1 MKRTRKLL
9 CLILSLVFMVGLLP
23 TVAPIHAHASPPD
36 DQCPSPDAD
45 RYNDGHHKWEVFH
58 VGAGTCTEPGEQSW
72 YCEYCGREYTEP
84 TAPEG
89 HAWSEWDNAPGSLP
103 ATCTQGS
110 TEARYCSRCGAS
122 ETRSVPA
129 LGHAYNASV
138 TKQPTCTETGVTTYT
153 CSRCGDS
160 YTEAIPALGHD
171 YSSAVTKEPTCTAE
185 GVRSYTCSRG
195 DSSYTEAVAALG
207 HAWDG
212 GTVTKEPSCTAD
224 GVKTFKCTRCGETR
238 TESIAALGHAWDGGT
253 VTREPTCTAAGERKY
268 TCTRCGET
276 RTETIDPLGH
286 NYEIT
291 VTKEATCTEDG
302 SRTLTCTRG
311 DDTHDE
317 VIPAL
322 GHDWD
327 KGVTTEPQGLT
338 DGTNVTTCKRC
349 GETET
354 QIIPAAP
361 AIFNLARNVPPAAM
375 DDDALVITTQPE
387 GGMLPSGGSYTLSL
401 EAAGGT
407 APYTYEWHWISAGL
421 PDAAASWAQDRA
433 DQAASKYSRR
443 RSGFSEAFHGAY
455 IAHGSG
461 VSIATISTG
470 SLFSYGSHGYLS
482 ALTDA
487 DLHLNDHSMGGSDG
501 PSYPAIATGRY
512 YCIVRD
518 AAGREAVSDQA
529 EVTPGLYILQQPQN
543 TNLHGQESVT
553 LTCVAAGGVP
563 FDDQYS
569 YRWTRDGVGYGHTGS
584 DAGTITVTEPGEY
597 ICIVNDASFE
607 DLPSNPAMVYD
618 AEPLTVTASP
628 DFYPVDDPEDFRA
641 EIEFTI
647 SGGVPAY
654 QVEITRNGEDYG
666 GFTIDGSMMT
676 DGVFSETRT
685 FTETGTYFYTVTD
698 VMGNSQSATV
708 VVVQADP
715 LSIRKQP
722 KGGEI
727 PKEGTDPNVLLD
739 IAVEGGT
746 PPYIYALYRDGVYDH
761 ESAPEDS
768 SNYGFSVREPGVF
781 YLLVTDAAGRK
792 AESDHVIVTQEAEK
806 DPIIITEQPGNLLVD
821 YKEKGYTS
829 AVLHCEAISTDT
841 EDDSHLTYVWQRLSE
856 HLHMWFPV
864 HNGKYYKVPA
874 NMVGNIIRCQI
885 VDSRNE
891 KTVFSSSVQVKF
903 RLTFVKAN
911 TSKNVDKQKI
921 YFEFG
926 GGSPR
931 YRVFIYQI
939 KDGKRSLL
947 KTYETTDIANI
958 SRVVPRWYY
967 YYVKENGKYVKKQG
981 EYQYYCMV
989 RDAKGQKCNSDI
1001 VK

>member
-1 MKRTRKLL
+1 
-9 CLILSLVFMVGLLP
+9 
-23 TVAPIHAHASPPD
+23 
-36 DQCPSPDAD
+36 
-45 RYNDGHHKWEVFH
+45 
-58 VGAGTCTEPGEQSW
+58 
-72 YCEYCGREYTEP
+72 
-84 TAPEG
+84 
-89 HAWSEWDNAPGSLP
+89 
-103 ATCTQGS
+103 
-110 TEARYCSRCGAS
+110 
-122 ETRSVPA
+122 
-129 LGHAYNASV
+129 
-138 TKQPTCTETGVTTYT
+138 
-153 CSRCGDS
+153 
-160 YTEAIPALGHD
+160 
-171 YSSAVTKEPTCTAE
+171 
-185 GVRSYTCSRG
+185 
-195 DSSYTEAVAALG
+195 
-207 HAWDG
+207 
-212 GTVTKEPSCTAD
+212 
-224 GVKTFKCTRCGETR
+224 
-238 TESIAALGHAWDGGT
+238 
-253 VTREPTCTAAGERKY
+253 
-268 TCTRCGET
+268 
-276 RTETIDPLGH
+276 
-286 NYEIT
+286 
-291 VTKEATCTEDG
+291 
-302 SRTLTCTRG
+302 
-311 DDTHDE
+311 
-317 VIPAL
+317 
-322 GHDWD
+322 
-327 KGVTTEPQGLT
+327 
-338 DGTNVTTCKRC
+338 
-349 GETET
+349 
-354 QIIPAAP
+354 
-361 AIFNLARNVPPAAM
+361 
-375 DDDALVITTQPE
+375 
-387 GGMLPSGGSYTLSL
+387 
-401 EAAGGT
+401 
-407 APYTYEWHWISAGL
+407 
-421 PDAAASWAQDRA
+421 
-433 DQAASKYSRR
+433 
-443 RSGFSEAFHGAY
+443 
-455 IAHGSG
+455 
-461 VSIATISTG
+461 
-470 SLFSYGSHGYLS
+470 
-482 ALTDA
+482 
-487 DLHLNDHSMGGSDG
+487 MGGSDG
-501 PSYPAIATGRY
+501 PSYPATSTGRY

-518 AAGREAVSDQA
+518 AAGREAVSDEA

-543 TNLHGQESVT
+543 TNLRGQESVT

-563 FDDQYS
+563 FDDHYS
-569 YRWTRDGVGYGHTGS
+569 YRWTHNGVGYGHTGS

-607 DLPSNPAMVYD
+607 DLPSNPAVVYD
-618 AEPLTVTASP
+618 AEPLTVATAQ
-628 DFYPVDDPEDFRA
+628 DAYIVDDPENVYV

-647 SGGVPAY
+647 SGGVTPY
-654 QVEITRNGEDYG
+654 QVEFARSDETLETFDINPGKTFEGPV
-666 GFTIDGSMMT
+666 T
-676 DGVFSETRT
+676 DTRT
-685 FTETGTYFYTVTD
+685 VTETGAYFYMVTD
-698 VMGNSQSATV
+698 AVGNFQIGTAA
-708 VVVQADP
+708 VVQADP

-727 PKEGTDPNVLLD
+727 PKDGTDPRVLVD
-739 IAVEGGT
+739 VAVKGGT

-768 SNYGFSVREPGVF
+768 SNYGFSVREPGVY

-874 NMVGNIIRCQI
+874 NMVGNMIRCQI

-891 KTVFSSSVQVKF
+891 KTVFSSTVQVKF